1 MKIKLVSKKKGQASA
16 AAGRRSSL
24 EALGIINAHA
34 AGVDLAAEE
43 HFVCAP
49 DARAGGL
56 TEVRR
61 FGSVTS
67 ELRRMVEWLQACGV
81 TTVAMESTSVY
92 WIPLYEVLECAGIKP
107 VLVNARQLHKVPG
120 RKTDVIDCQWIQKLH
135 ACGLLKG
142 SFRPAAEICE
152 LRALSRQREN
162 LVGERSKATLWM
174 QKALDQMNVQV
185 HRAVTDVTGATG
197 LAIIRAIVAGE
208 RDPQALAA
216 LRNARCKKS
225 AAEIALHL
233 EGTWKREH
241 LWNLEQALALFDHLE
256 QSIQAYDLH
265 LREVLTELA
274 AAERREQ
281 PAPAHHPKAAKAK
294 ASRDKGDE
302 ALRTALWRLAGVDL
316 TTIDGLAVGAAQVIL
331 TELGPDLSAFPT
343 ERDFISWLRL
353 CPRTSIS
360 GGKPLPK
367 RRQGQGANRIGGIL
381 RMSSVSL
388 SRSKTLALG
397 AEFRRIAR
405 RKNGKVA
412 VFALARKLAQHVY
425 RMLRHGQAYVDM
437 GAQAYEALWNSKR
450 LQALHQQAQQLGYIL
465 SPLPNPT

>member
-1 MKIKLVSKKKGQASA
+1 MKIKVVSKAKSKT
-16 AAGRRSSL
+16 AGRRGSL
-24 EALGIINAHA
+24 ESLGIVNAHA

-43 HFVCAP
+43 HVVCAP
-49 DARAGGL
+49 DAREGGT

-67 ELRRMVEWLQACGV
+67 QLRQMVAWFQQCGV
-81 TTVAMESTSVY
+81 TSVAMESTSVY
-92 WIPLYEVLECAGIKP
+92 WIPLYELLEAAGIEP

-135 ACGLLKG
+135 ACGLLRG

-174 QKALDQMNVQV
+174 QKSLDQMNVQV
-185 HRAVTDVTGATG
+185 HRAVTDVTGTTG

-208 RDPQALAA
+208 RDPRALAA
-216 LRNARCKKS
+216 LRDPRCKKS
-225 AAEIALHL
+225 VAEIALHL

-241 LWNLEQALALFDHLE
+241 LWNLEQALALFDHLQ
-256 QSIQAYDLH
+256 QSIQAYDER
-265 LREVLTELA
+265 LRERLAELA
-274 AAERREQ
+274 PTEREGQ
-281 PAPAHHPKAAKAK
+281 PAPAHPKASKAK
-294 ASRDKGDE
+294 ASQQTGDE
-302 ALRTALWRLAGVDL
+302 ALRTALWRLSGVDL
-316 TTIDGLAVGAAQVIL
+316 TTIDGLATGTAQVIL

-343 ERDFISWLRL
+343 ERDFVSWLRL
-353 CPRTSIS
+353 CPRTAIS

-381 RMSSVSL
+381 RMAAVSL
-388 SRSKTLALG
+388 SRSKTPALG

-412 VFALARKLAQHVY
+412 VFAIARKLAQHIY
-425 RMLRHGQAYVDM
+425 RLLRHGQAYVDI
-437 GAQAYEALWNSKR
+437 GVQAYEALWSSKR
-450 LQALHQQAQQLGYIL
+450 LQALHQQAQQLGFVLTPASI
-465 SPLPNPT
+465 PE